1 MSRPKHFF
9 PFHFFAFSFLLLAVP
24 WGYPNQTNSAGWV
37 INEIHADP
45 HASLGDANGD
55 GAISSTQDEFIEL
68 VNDTGVSVNIGG
80 WTLHDAT
87 GVRHVFPGGT
97 VVPNGCAIV
106 IFGGGTPNPTTFANL
121 LVQTAS
127 SGGVSLNNTADTIT
141 LFNLANVS
149 QASVTYGSNA
159 NNDQS
164 ITLNPDIS
172 GVSYVLHTSINPPG
186 LRYSPATRNDGTAL
200 GSNCTSET
208 AHPTPS
214 NDLLFY
220 AIYPDV
226 IGTEPQGEAFAIV
239 NVNVSPADLSGYTVS
254 DLDGDTLVFP
264 SGVSLAQ
271 SEILWVTNA
280 PAAFA
285 SEFGFAA
292 DLEYPTN
299 LDGAIPDLLD
309 GDGTSGDPDLAG
321 TKDEMVLI
329 APNLLTKDAIQYSTD
344 GLIGDPLTTY
354 EWDGTPL
361 NFYTNGVGSQEGQL
375 LIRKFDPTTLLTSDT
390 NTPADWQSSDKN
402 TVRGSWRMAC
412 PNLKAGGRC
421 KISATDWAFPQTHT
435 SSEPYLQV
443 LTAPDN
449 LYSGMLAH
457 INAATSTIYIEA
469 FSFEMAELALAL
481 AQKANTGV
489 KVRVLLEGSP
499 AGGIAETQK
508 WACRHIDDGYQ
519 GWNSPNDAAYDGECW
534 YQYSPSVGRRRY
546 STSHAKFLLIDSD
559 LPEGTASRKL
569 IVSTENLDTLAMPA
583 DNKANGTVGHRGF
596 ALVTNANVEILHTL
610 AVWQDDF
617 DDLNLDGTP
626 DGNHNDLRVFG
637 SDPTKDTPAFGYPY
651 LAPDKTGYTVRYP
664 SAYQVPTSGQSVPM
678 KIVQSPESSLA
689 NDGLLGMVGQAN
701 ANADRLYIWQLYEDT
716 WWGDISSNPTADPN
730 LRLEKYIAAAANGAE
745 VRMILNLLYVQIGDE
760 YVPIPDDDATDPRDN
775 YDTCDYVNSFATAP
789 YNYNIACVV
798 GRVTL
803 DDVHAKTVLV
813 WDDGTGYS
821 HVGSIN
827 GSESSSKGNRELAL
841 QVQNNALFCY
851 LQGVFVGDWQVL
863 SSQAVS
869 PVLCWQNR
877 VYLPILLR

>member
-1 MSRPKHFF
+1 MSRSKYPHLSQLI
-9 PFHFFAFSFLLLAVP
+9 AYLFLLLAISWSQQQKVF
-24 WGYPNQTNSAGWV
+24 SAGWV

-55 GAISSTQDEFIEL
+55 GVISSTQDEFIEL
-68 VNDTGVSVNIGG
+68 VNDTGASVNIGG
-80 WTLHDAT
+80 WKLNDAT
-87 GVRHVFPGGT
+87 GLRHVFAGGT

-127 SGGVSLNNTADTIT
+127 SGGVSLNNTADTLT
-141 LFNLANVS
+141 LYNLVNVS
-149 QASVTYGSNA
+149 QVSVTYGSNA

-172 GVSYVLHTSINPPG
+172 GSGYVLHTSITPPA
-186 LRYSPATRNDGTAL
+186 LRYSPASKNDGTAL
-200 GSNCTSET
+200 GSDCTAET
-208 AHPTPS
+208 AHPSPS
-214 NDLLFY
+214 SDLLFY
-220 AIYPDV
+220 AVYPDV

-239 NVNVSPADLSGYTVS
+239 NVNASPADLSGYLVS
-254 DLDGDTLVFP
+254 DLDGETLVFP

-271 SEILWVTNA
+271 NEILWVTNN

-285 SEFGFAA
+285 SEFGFTA

-309 GDGTSGDPDLAG
+309 GDGTTGDPDLAG
-321 TKDEMVLI
+321 TKDELVLV

-344 GLIGDPLTTY
+344 GLIGDPLTSY
-354 EWDGTPL
+354 EWDGAPL
-361 NFYTNGVGSQEGQL
+361 NFYTYGVGSQEGQL
-375 LIRKFDPTTLLTSDT
+375 LIRQFDPSTLLVADT
-390 NTPADWQSSDKN
+390 NTPADWQSTNKN

-421 KISATDWAFPQTHT
+421 KISATDWAFPQSHMV
-435 SSEPYLQV
+435 SEPYLQL

-449 LYSGMLAH
+449 LYAGLLEH

-469 FSFEMAELALAL
+469 FSFESAELAMAL
-481 AQKANTGV
+481 AQKAANGV

-499 AGGIAETQK
+499 AGGIAESQK

-519 GWNSPNDAAYDGECW
+519 GWNTPNDAGFDGECW
-534 YQYSPSVGRRRY
+534 YQYSPATGRRRY
-546 STSHAKFLLIDSD
+546 STSHAKFLLIDSN

-569 IVSTENLDTLAMPA
+569 ILSTENLDTLAMPA
-583 DNKANGTVGHRGF
+583 DNKADGTTGHRGF
-596 ALVTNANVEILHTL
+596 ALATNANAEILHSL

-617 DDLNLDGTP
+617 DDMNLDGIP

-651 LAPDKTGYTVRYP
+651 LAPNKTGYTVRYP
-664 SAYQVPTSGQSVPM
+664 SAYLVPTSGQNVAM

-689 NDGLLGMVGQAN
+689 TDGLLGMVGQAN
-701 ANADRLYIWQLYEDT
+701 ANSDRLYIWQLYEDT
-716 WWGDISSNPTADPN
+716 WWGDISSSPSADPN
-730 LRLEKYIAAAANGAE
+730 LRLESYIAAAANGAE
-745 VRMILNLLYVQIGDE
+745 VRIILNLLYVQIGDE

-775 YDTCDYVNSFATAP
+775 YDTCDYVNSFAGAP
-789 YNYNIACVV
+789 YHYNIACVV

-813 WDDGTGYS
+813 WDGGVGYS

-841 QVQNNALFCY
+841 QVQNNLLFCY
-851 LQGVFVGDWQVL
+851 LQGVFVGDWQAL

-869 PVLCWQNR
+869 PIQCWPNR
-877 VYLPILLR
+877 LYLPILLR